1 MSYHYTIYNQKN
13 DDDDDDDDAGGDDGD
28 ASKTLQNYTNL
39 GAILQY

>member
-28 ASKTLQNYTNL
+28 ASKTL
-39 GAILQY
+39 